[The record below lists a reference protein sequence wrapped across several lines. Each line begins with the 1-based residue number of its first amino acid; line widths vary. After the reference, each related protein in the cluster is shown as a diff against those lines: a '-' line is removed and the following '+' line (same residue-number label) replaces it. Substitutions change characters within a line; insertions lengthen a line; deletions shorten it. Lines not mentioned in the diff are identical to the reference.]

1 MAISFAVVQR
11 GIQAVSATET
21 LTNANRAHANMA
33 EPVSTLMAVIFV
45 NAILGT
51 SIKFKSSVS
60 EYSLIS
66 PKIHVRRMA
75 LYIL

>member
-33 EPVSTLMAVIFV
+33 EPASTLMAVIFV

>member
-21 LTNANRAHANMA
+21 STNADRTHANMA
-33 EPVSTLMAVIFV
+33 EPVSTLMAVLFV

-51 SIKFKSSVS
+51 SIKFNSSVS
-60 EYSLIS
+60 GYGLIS
-66 PKIHVRRMA
+66 P
-75 LYIL
+75 

>member
-21 LTNANRAHANMA
+21 LTNANRAHASMA
-33 EPVSTLMAVIFV
+33 EPVSTLTAVIFV

>member
-66 PKIHVRRMA
+66 LKIHVRRMA

>member
-51 SIKFKSSVS
+51 SITFKSSVS
-60 EYSLIS
+60 EYSLIP

>member
-51 SIKFKSSVS
+51 SIKFQSSVS

>member
-11 GIQAVSATET
+11 GLQAVSATET
-21 LTNANRAHANMA
+21 STNANQTHANMA

-60 EYSLIS
+60 GYSLIS
-66 PKIHVRRMA
+66 S
-75 LYIL
+75 

>member
-11 GIQAVSATET
+11 GLQAVSATET
-21 LTNANRAHANMA
+21 STNANQTHANTA

-51 SIKFKSSVS
+51 SIRFKSSVS
-60 EYSLIS
+60 GYSLIS
-66 PKIHVRRMA
+66 P
-75 LYIL
+75 

>member
-66 PKIHVRRMA
+66 PKIHVRR
-75 LYIL
+75 I

>member
-51 SIKFKSSVS
+51 SITFKSSVS

>member
-11 GIQAVSATET
+11 GIQAVSATKT
-21 LTNANRAHANMA
+21 STNANRTRANMA

-51 SIKFKSSVS
+51 SIKFKLSVS
-60 EYSLIS
+60 GYSLIS
-66 PKIHVRRMA
+66 P
-75 LYIL
+75 

>member
-33 EPVSTLMAVIFV
+33 EPVSTLTAVIFV